1 MPFVKDIENYKSLS
15 IIGLEKNT
23 GKTECLNYVLSRL
36 SDSGKTIALTSIGID
51 GENKDQVKQTH
62 KPEIDVYQGML
73 FVTSELHY
81 KSRKLVSEILDV
93 SKQSTS
99 LGRLVTAK
107 AITTDKVM
115 ISGPANNAGLI
126 DIINNMSNFGV
137 DITIVDG
144 ALSRK
149 SLASPTVTEAMI
161 LATGAALSSNITQLV
176 FKTKYVFDLIAL
188 SETNNQT
195 KEILFNIREGIWSI
209 DNDNNITDLNIS
221 SVMMIEKV
229 KDRLFEAGNRIYVSG
244 AITDNF
250 LNFLKNQKQINETE
264 IIVRDFTRIFAQ
276 PEVFYSYIKRGGKIK
291 VLQKTKLVAIT
302 INPVSPDGYVLNS
315 EELKKALEEKLGL
328 PVYDVKKIKN

>member
-276 PEVFYSYIKRGGKIK
+276 PEVFYSYIKRSGKIK

>member
-62 KPEIDVYQGML
+62 KPEIDVYQGMI

-126 DIINNMSNFGV
+126 DIISNMSNFGV

-176 FKTKYVFDLIAL
+176 FKTKYVYDLIAL
-188 SETNNQT
+188 SETENQT
-195 KEILFNIREGIWSI
+195 KEILFNIRDGIWAI
-209 DNDNNITDLNIS
+209 DNNNNITDLNIS
-221 SVMMIEKV
+221 SVMMIERV

-250 LNFLKNQKQINETE
+250 LNFLKNQKQIKETE

-302 INPVSPDGYVLNS
+302 INPVSPDGYILNS

-328 PVYDVKKIKN
+328 PVYDVKKITN